1 MRRAWVIV
9 AACGVAAATCSR
21 DLQSYDDPATAVKYA
36 GAGSLE
42 LSATTQMYTQPV
54 TSGRPDEA
62 TFYVRSGHVNSQVFV
77 AFWPTGIGGVQ
88 VAHSLNGKFLVK
100 EAANWNEVASTT
112 TDIFEKVTVSF
123 YWEAGLFVACLNDNK
138 CHTGTLAMSGVLYVD
153 FELVGGSTPAYIDEL
168 ELGCRPT
175 YALSPDTCVD
185 GVSAVTVQVSKG
197 SKPLSVNDKVAIVES
212 TDCTDAETKCDLLN
226 SCSTSATLTLTG
238 ENLHWAAGELGL
250 LQSDTPYT
258 VCHQL
263 AGSGTYRP
271 LASLLWTCPDAPLY
285 SLSPDTCVDGE
296 AAVTVQVTKGSKTL
310 SVNDKIAIV
319 PGAAT
324 DCTDAETKCADLSAC
339 STSAALTLA
348 GENLHWAAGA
358 LASLPSNAPF
368 KVCHQLAGSGAY
380 RLLAGQFRTC
390 CLGPVQAPY
399 YVSLPWNTC
408 VNDWKHLLHGSVML
422 FGTKAQCCAALTPKE
437 QRECLKL
444 EDLSEVYPSLE
455 KGRCVSDT
463 QRPAVLHPT
472 CGVTA
477 AGEIKFVAA
486 RFFKASLLVSDNELC
501 CKRVYGGID
510 GAAVDRCVAKKGTW
524 YYVDGMG
531 LVRDD
536 PLADDP
542 VVYATART
550 VGSLSSCA
558 QTYF

>member
-100 EAANWNEVASTT
+100 EANWNEVASTT
-112 TDIFEKVTVSF
+112 TDIFDKVTISF

-138 CHTGTLAMSGVLYVD
+138 CHTGTLAMSGVVSVTFAL
-153 FELVGGSTPAYIDEL
+153 GRGSTPAYIDEL

-185 GVSAVTVQVSKG
+185 GVSAVTVQVLKESK
-197 SKPLSVNDKVAIVES
+197 SLSVSDKIAIVEYGRD
-212 TDCTDAETKCDLLN
+212 TYCTDAETKCDLLN

-258 VCHQL
+258 
-263 AGSGTYRP
+263 
-271 LASLLWTCPDAPLY
+271 
-285 SLSPDTCVDGE
+285 
-296 AAVTVQVTKGSKTL
+296 
-310 SVNDKIAIV
+310 
-319 PGAAT
+319 
-324 DCTDAETKCADLSAC
+324 
-339 STSAALTLA
+339 
-348 GENLHWAAGA
+348 
-358 LASLPSNAPF
+358 
-368 KVCHQLAGSGAY
+368 VCHQLAGSGAY

>member
-100 EAANWNEVASTT
+100 EANWNEVASTT
-112 TDIFEKVTVSF
+112 TDIFDKVTISF

-138 CHTGTLAMSGVLYVD
+138 CHTGTLAMSGVVSVTFAL
-153 FELVGGSTPAYIDEL
+153 GRGSTPAYIDEL

-185 GVSAVTVQVSKG
+185 GVSAVTVQVLKESK
-197 SKPLSVNDKVAIVES
+197 SLSVSDKIAIVEYGRD
-212 TDCTDAETKCDLLN
+212 TYCTDAETKCDLLN

-296 AAVTVQVTKGSKTL
+296 AAVTVQVTKGKQAL
-310 SVNDKIAIV
+310 SVTDKIAIV
-319 PGAAT
+319 SGAAT

-390 CLGPVQAPY
+390 VDRAPTY
-399 YVSLPWNTC
+399 AHSPDTC
-408 VNDWKHLLHGSVML
+408 VDGVSAVTVQVLKGSKPLSVNDK
-422 FGTKAQCCAALTPKE
+422 
-437 QRECLKL
+437 
-444 EDLSEVYPSLE
+444 
-455 KGRCVSDT
+455 
-463 QRPAVLHPT
+463 
-472 CGVTA
+472 
-477 AGEIKFVAA
+477 VA
-486 RFFKASLLVSDNELC
+486 
-501 CKRVYGGID
+501 I
-510 GAAVDRCVAKKGTW
+510 
-524 YYVDGMG
+524 
-531 LVRDD
+531 
-536 PLADDP
+536 
-542 VVYATART
+542 
-550 VGSLSSCA
+550 
-558 QTYF
+558 